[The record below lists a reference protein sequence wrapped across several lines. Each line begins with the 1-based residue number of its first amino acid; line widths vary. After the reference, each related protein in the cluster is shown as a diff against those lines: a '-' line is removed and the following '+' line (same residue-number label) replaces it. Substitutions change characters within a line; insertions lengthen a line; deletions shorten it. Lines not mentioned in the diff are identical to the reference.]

1 MNTLAKFYNEKKI
14 SNFDEGFS
22 QQVEEQTSF
31 LKNIVNNPSIKYVME
46 IGFNGGH
53 SSELFL
59 SSNQNIEVVSFDIG
73 EHSYVKLGKE
83 FIDKTYPNRHQLII
97 GNSLETVPY
106 YSNNVNKKFDVIFID
121 GGHIYD
127 VAKGD
132 IINCKKLAHDKS
144 IVIMDDTIINDNWLR
159 NWNLGPNRA
168 WKEAKEWNIIKE
180 LGSVDYSPGRGQS
193 WGYYNL

>member
-14 SNFDEGFS
+14 FNFDEGFS

-31 LKNIVNNPSIKYVME
+31 LKNIVINPSIKYVME

>member
-14 SNFDEGFS
+14 FNFDEGFS

-31 LKNIVNNPSIKYVME
+31 LKNIVINPSIKYVME

-159 NWNLGPNRA
+159 HWNLGPNRA

>member
-132 IINCKKLAHDKS
+132 IINCKKLAHDKT
-144 IVIMDDTIINDNWLR
+144 IVIMDDTIINQNWLR
-159 NWNLGPNRA
+159 SWNLGPNRA

>member
-1 MNTLAKFYNEKKI
+1 
-14 SNFDEGFS
+14 
-22 QQVEEQTSF
+22 
-31 LKNIVNNPSIKYVME
+31 ME

-59 SSNQNIEVVSFDIG
+59 SYNQNIEVVSFDIG

-168 WKEAKEWNIIKE
+168 WKEAKEWNIINE

>member
-22 QQVEEQTSF
+22 QQVEEQTTF

-59 SSNQNIEVVSFDIG
+59 SSNKNIQVVSFDIG
-73 EHSYVKLGKE
+73 EHNYVKLGKE
-83 FIDKTYPNRHQLII
+83 FIDKTYPNRHELII

-106 YSNNVNKKFDVIFID
+106 YSTNVNKKFDIIFID
-121 GGHIYD
+121 GGHMYD
-127 VAKGD
+127 VARGD

-144 IVIMDDTIINDNWLR
+144 IVIMDDTIINHDWLR
-159 NWNLGPNRA
+159 HWNLGPNRA

-180 LGSVDYSPGRGQS
+180 LGSVDYSSGRGQS

>member
-1 MNTLAKFYNEKKI
+1 
-14 SNFDEGFS
+14 
-22 QQVEEQTSF
+22 
-31 LKNIVNNPSIKYVME
+31 ME

-59 SSNQNIEVVSFDIG
+59 SSNKNIEVVSFDIG
-73 EHSYVKLGKE
+73 EHNYVKLGKE
-83 FIDKTYPNRHQLII
+83 FIDKTYPNRHELII
-97 GNSLETVPY
+97 GNSLETLPY
-106 YSNNVNKKFDVIFID
+106 YSSNVNKKFDIIFID
-121 GGHIYD
+121 GGHTYD
-127 VAKGD
+127 VVKGD

-144 IVIMDDTIINDNWLR
+144 IVIMDDTITNHGLLR
-159 NWNLGPNRA
+159 HWNLGPNRA